1 MTDSSILMFPTIL
14 CQIFNV
20 CTRQAPPVI
29 LDDSMG
35 DTIALLGQDVDFT
48 CKVDNLGKHMVAFVR
63 ASTPPRLISFDEKIF
78 RQKEK
83 YELKSKMGPLN
94 NEWIL
99 TVKNVQETDR
109 GNYSCQVNADP
120 VLSATAELDVKVP
133 PAVSRGTP
141 SAVEVREGHNV
152 TLTCKAEGNPTPSV
166 VWRRQDKQIIRYNG
180 ATGFGASV
188 FHGSSLHLTKVNRK
202 HMSEYVC
209 VASNGIPPDETW
221 TVKLLVTFAPL
232 MQAKSPTVRV
242 PLGGLARLVCTAE
255 SWPRP
260 DVTWD
265 KDGQQ
270 IFDSDN
276 YATSQTVSG
285 QYHSVHVLEIR
296 RVEKHHYG
304 SYRCTA
310 RNDNGIHFAD
320 VDLEEAEPSFLYT
333 NAIQEGSGLVISD
346 DEDSDKDE
354 SVGGVDAR
362 VVDTQPVRSISFVPS
377 SIRAHTTPRSAEEL
391 RQDESNDAFQRILF
405 IPVVLVTLLRL
416 GVN

>member
-1 MTDSSILMFPTIL
+1 MLLFAIAAILHGS
-14 CQIFNV
+14 V
-20 CTRQAPPVI
+20 CTRYAPPVI
-29 LDDSMG
+29 LDGSMG
-35 DTIALLGQDVDFT
+35 DTVALLGQDVDLT
-48 CKVDNLGKHMVAFVR
+48 CKVDNLGRHM
-63 ASTPPRLISFDEKIF
+63 IF
-78 RQKEK
+78 RQKDK
-83 YELKSKMGPLN
+83 YELKSKMGPMN
-94 NEWIL
+94 NEWVL
-99 TVKNVQETDR
+99 TIKNVQEGDR

-120 VLSATAELDVKVP
+120 VLTATAQLDIKVP

-152 TLTCKAEGNPTPSV
+152 TLTCKAEGNPMPTV

-188 FHGSSLHLTKVNRK
+188 FHGPSLHLTKVNRK

-232 MQAKSPTVRV
+232 IQAKSASVRV
-242 PLGGLARLVCTAE
+242 PVGGLARLVCTAE

-265 KDGQQ
+265 KEGQQ

-285 QYHSVHVLEIR
+285 QYHSVHVLDIR

-320 VDLEEAEPSFLYT
+320 IDLEEAEPNYLYT
-333 NAIQEGSGLVISD
+333 NAIQEDKEEPRNEVISRD
-346 DEDSDKDE
+346 FTY
-354 SVGGVDAR
+354 AR
-362 VVDTQPVRSISFVPS
+362 AIDTQPVRSISS
-377 SIRAHTTPRSAEEL
+377 SIRTRTTPRSAEGTCF
-391 RQDESNDAFQRILF
+391 SN
-405 IPVVLVTLLRL
+405 LL
-416 GVN
+416 

>member
-1 MTDSSILMFPTIL
+1 MLLFAIAAILHRS
-14 CQIFNV
+14 V
-20 CTRQAPPVI
+20 CTRYAPPVI
-29 LDDSMG
+29 LDGSMG
-35 DTIALLGQDVDFT
+35 DTVALLGQDVDLT
-48 CKVDNLGKHMVAFVR
+48 CKVDNLGRHMVAFVR
-63 ASTPPRLISFDEKIF
+63 SSTPPRLISFDEKIF
-78 RQKEK
+78 RQKDK
-83 YELKSKMGPLN
+83 YELKSKMGPMN
-94 NEWIL
+94 NEWVL
-99 TVKNVQETDR
+99 TIKNVQEGDR

-120 VLSATAELDVKVP
+120 VLTATAQLDIKVP

-152 TLTCKAEGNPTPSV
+152 TLTCKAEGNPMPTV

-188 FHGSSLHLTKVNRK
+188 FHGPSLHLTKVNRK

-232 MQAKSPTVRV
+232 IQAKSASVRV
-242 PLGGLARLVCTAE
+242 PVGGLARLVCTAE

-265 KDGQQ
+265 KEGQQ

-320 VDLEEAEPSFLYT
+320 IDLEEAEPNYLYT
-333 NAIQEGSGLVISD
+333 NAIQEDKEEPRNEVISRD
-346 DEDSDKDE
+346 FTY
-354 SVGGVDAR
+354 AR
-362 VVDTQPVRSISFVPS
+362 AIDTQPVRSISS
-377 SIRAHTTPRSAEEL
+377 SIRTRTTPRSAEEL
-391 RQDESNDAFQRILF
+391 RQDERDADDAQRISL
-405 IPVVLVTLLRL
+405 ILTSIVMLLRL
-416 GVN
+416 YIN

>member
-1 MTDSSILMFPTIL
+1 MVLVANSMSSDMPVIVVPGVVL
-14 CQIFNV
+14 V
-20 CTRQAPPVI
+20 CTRYAPPVI
-29 LDDSMG
+29 LDGSMG
-35 DTIALLGQDVDFT
+35 DTVALLGQDVDLT
-48 CKVDNLGKHMVAFVR
+48 CKVDNLGRHMVAFVR
-63 ASTPPRLISFDEKIF
+63 SSTPPRLISFDEKIF
-78 RQKEK
+78 RQKDK
-83 YELKSKMGPLN
+83 YELKSKMGPMN
-94 NEWIL
+94 NEWVL
-99 TVKNVQETDR
+99 TIKNVQEGDR

-120 VLSATAELDVKVP
+120 VLTATAQLDIKVP

-152 TLTCKAEGNPTPSV
+152 TLTCKAEGNPMPTV

-188 FHGSSLHLTKVNRK
+188 FHGPSLHLTKVNRK

-232 MQAKSPTVRV
+232 IQAKSASVRV
-242 PLGGLARLVCTAE
+242 PVGGLARLVCTAE

-265 KDGQQ
+265 KEGQQ

-320 VDLEEAEPSFLYT
+320 IDLEEAEPNYLYT
-333 NAIQEGSGLVISD
+333 NAIQEDKEEPRNEVISRD
-346 DEDSDKDE
+346 FTY
-354 SVGGVDAR
+354 AR
-362 VVDTQPVRSISFVPS
+362 AIDTQPVRSISS
-377 SIRAHTTPRSAEEL
+377 SIRTRTTPRSAEEL
-391 RQDESNDAFQRILF
+391 RQDERDADDAQRISL
-405 IPVVLVTLLRL
+405 ILTSIVMLLRL
-416 GVN
+416 YIN

>member
-1 MTDSSILMFPTIL
+1 MVVHFFHQNFYSF
-14 CQIFNV
+14 C
-20 CTRQAPPVI
+20 PVKF
-29 LDDSMG
+29 S
-35 DTIALLGQDVDFT
+35 V
-48 CKVDNLGKHMVAFVR
+48 
-63 ASTPPRLISFDEKIF
+63 S
-78 RQKEK
+78 
-83 YELKSKMGPLN
+83 
-94 NEWIL
+94 
-99 TVKNVQETDR
+99 
-109 GNYSCQVNADP
+109 
-120 VLSATAELDVKVP
+120 VP

-152 TLTCKAEGNPTPSV
+152 TLTCKAEGNPMPTV

-188 FHGSSLHLTKVNRK
+188 FHGPSLHLTKVNRK

-232 MQAKSPTVRV
+232 IQAKSASVRV
-242 PLGGLARLVCTAE
+242 PVGGLARLVCTAE

-265 KDGQQ
+265 KEGQQ

-320 VDLEEAEPSFLYT
+320 IDLEGLSSPLYT
-333 NAIQEGSGLVISD
+333 VFYPHDYFL
-346 DEDSDKDE
+346 
-354 SVGGVDAR
+354 
-362 VVDTQPVRSISFVPS
+362 
-377 SIRAHTTPRSAEEL
+377 
-391 RQDESNDAFQRILF
+391 
-405 IPVVLVTLLRL
+405 
-416 GVN
+416 

>member
-333 NAIQEGSGLVISD
+333 NAIQEVISD